1 MFVRQRLMRLSI
13 SCLAVFLLAVT
24 SVGSAFADSTHIVES
39 GDTLA
44 RIAREYGVSIEAIAS
59 ANNIVNPNLIFIGQS
74 LTIPDGST
82 TPQPQPT
89 PTAGATQPPPIQ
101 GSTYTVQGGDTLSRI
116 ALRFGVSLA
125 ELQQANNIANA
136 NYIYIGQVLTIP
148 GAGGGNPQPTA
159 TAVPVQPT
167 SAPAQP
173 TATAAPVQPTAT
185 PSTPSGSTYI
195 VQRGDTLAGIARQ
208 FGVTLAELQSANNI
222 ANANYIYV
230 GQVLTIPGTGGG
242 NPQPTA
248 TAVPVQPTSTSAPA
262 QPTATAVP
270 VQPTATAVPVQPTA
284 TAVPPQPT
292 ATTPPPAQ
300 TGGFALGGQTQSFA
314 NPAKMKEIGMTWV
327 KFQHKW
333 GSSDSPN
340 VVADRIRSAHAQG
353 LKVLLSMPGANTY
366 PSSIDFAG
374 YVNFVQGV
382 AALPDPPDAIEVWNE
397 MNIDFEWPAGTI
409 SPSQYVNEM
418 LKPAYQAIKAA
429 NPNVM
434 VISGAPAPTGFDNTT
449 NAWADDR
456 YMAGM
461 AAAGAASYMDCIG
474 VHHNAGA
481 TAPSATSGH
490 PGGGH
495 YSWYYQA
502 TVDMYYNAFG
512 GARPVCLTEIGYVT
526 GEDYGGTLPPNF
538 AWANGTSLSEH
549 AAWLAE
555 AVSLSA
561 NSGKVDMMIIFN
573 VDFTYYDPNGDPQ
586 AGFAL
591 IRQNGS
597 CPACDPIKAVMG
609 R

>member
-1 MFVRQRLMRLSI
+1 MFTKERLISFAI
-13 SCLAVFLLAVT
+13 SCLAVFLLTA
-24 SVGSAFADSTHIVES
+24 GSLDIVFADSTHIVQS
-39 GDTLA
+39 GETLS
-44 RIAREYGVSIEAIAS
+44 RIARDYGVSVQSVAQ
-59 ANNIVNPNLIFIGQS
+59 ANNIVNPNYIYVGQV

-82 TPQPQPT
+82 TAPAPQPT
-89 PTAGATQPPPIQ
+89 ATTGTTNPPPPATGQTSYTIQ
-101 GSTYTVQGGDTLSRI
+101 AGDTLSRI

-125 ELQQANNIANA
+125 DLQ
-136 NYIYIGQVLTIP
+136 
-148 GAGGGNPQPTA
+148 
-159 TAVPVQPT
+159 
-167 SAPAQP
+167 
-173 TATAAPVQPTAT
+173 
-185 PSTPSGSTYI
+185 
-195 VQRGDTLAGIARQ
+195 R
-208 FGVTLAELQSANNI
+208 ANNI

-230 GQVLTIPGTGGG
+230 GQVLTIPGAGGGGVTPPPATPVPPAATTAPPQATPVPPVPTPTSAPPTGGTSNYIVQRGDTLAAIARRFGISLGELQSTNNIANPNYIYVGQALTIPGG
-242 NPQPTA
+242 NNGGGGTTAPTA
-248 TAVPVQPTSTSAPA
+248 TAVAPTSVAATSVPATTVPQPTTVPA
-262 QPTATAVP
+262 TP
-270 VQPTATAVPVQPTA
+270 V
-284 TAVPPQPT
+284 PQPT
-292 ATTPPPAQ
+292 ATTAPPPPPVTN
-300 TGGFALGGQTQSFA
+300 TGFGLGGQTQSFA
-314 NPAKMKEIGMTWV
+314 NPAKMQEIGMTWV

-333 GSSDSPN
+333 GSNDSPN
-340 VVADRIRSAHAQG
+340 AVAARISSAHAQG
-353 LKVLLSMPGANTY
+353 MKVLLSMPGVNTY

-374 YVNFVQGV
+374 YVNFVRGV
-382 AALPDPPDAIEVWNE
+382 AALPDPPDAIEIWNE

-409 SPSQYVNEM
+409 SPSQYVDEM
-418 LKPAYQAIKAA
+418 LRPAYQAIKAA

-434 VISGAPAPTGFDNTT
+434 VISGAPAPTGFDNNT

-502 TVDMYYNAFG
+502 TVDLYYNAFG
-512 GARPVCLTEIGYVT
+512 GSRPVCLTEIGYVT
-526 GEDYGGTLPPNF
+526 GEDYGGTLPQNF

-549 AAWLAE
+549 AQWLGE

-561 NSGKVDMMIIFN
+561 NGGKVQMMIIFN

-586 AGFAL
+586 AGYAL

-597 CPACDPIKAVMG
+597 CPACDPIKTAMG